1 MNEQQHGMTGAWALD
16 ALDDEER
23 AQVERWLAADPEA
36 AAEARSFEETAG
48 ELAGSLAPLQP
59 PPALKAA
66 VMGRIATTR
75 QLSPLAEEEDG
86 NAEPPEPATA
96 PATNDSGDPRAQL
109 VPLERYRASVRR
121 SRWLSVAAA
130 LLMVTTLAGVGLWTT
145 ERDAQQEAR
154 ASLQALQSEQA
165 AAEESAA
172 MVTGILS
179 AEDAAHLTVPSRDGG
194 ALQVVYSRDQQAM
207 MVQAAGLPELPADRT
222 YQLWTIEDGTATS
235 AGLLASADDAVLTD
249 GPIGEAVVLGL
260 TIEPAGGS
268 AQPSMDPIA
277 SEEL

>member
-16 ALDDEER
+16 ALDEEER
-23 AQVERWLAADPEA
+23 AQVERYLAADPEA

-75 QLSPLAEEEDG
+75 QLSPLAEEDEG
-86 NAEPPEPATA
+86 VAEPSEPESGPAA
-96 PATNDSGDPRAQL
+96 SGPVDRTAQL

-121 SRWLSVAAA
+121 SRWLSAAAA
-130 LLMVTTLAGVGLWTT
+130 LLMVTTLGGVGLWTA
-145 ERDAQQEAR
+145 ERAAQQEAQ

-179 AEDAAHLTVPSRDGG
+179 AADASHLTVPSRDGG
-194 ALQVVYSRDQQAM
+194 ALQVVYSRDQRAM
-207 MVQAAGLPELPADRT
+207 VVQAAGLPELPADRT
-222 YQLWTIEDGTATS
+222 YQLWMIDGDTIAS
-235 AGLLASADDAVLTD
+235 AGLLESADGAMTREGAIGD
-249 GPIGEAVVLGL
+249 GAVLGL

-277 SEEL
+277 DGEL